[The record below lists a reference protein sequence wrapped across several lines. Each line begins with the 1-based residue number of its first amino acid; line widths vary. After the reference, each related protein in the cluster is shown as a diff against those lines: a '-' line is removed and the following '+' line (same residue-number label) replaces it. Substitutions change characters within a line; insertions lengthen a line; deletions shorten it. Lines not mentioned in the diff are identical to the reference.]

1 MDIFDV
7 LGKLSLIIQVPA
19 VLSTKALIRECFL
32 AEKRIEP
39 EKAELVRNL
48 PKSQVVFW
56 DD

>member
-7 LGKLSLIIQVPA
+7 LEKLSLIIQVPA
-19 VLSTKALIRECFL
+19 VLSTKALIREGFM